1 MKHLPCTGLDP
12 VNNPLRQVSL
22 SSPFSAEDT
31 RAKRGKYLP
40 RAGSAT
46 LASYLQLWLLTCFQV
61 DPKM

>member
-31 RAKRGKYLP
+31 RAKRGKDLAQGGFSNLGFLP
-40 RAGSAT
+40 AIVAADLFPS
-46 LASYLQLWLLTCFQV
+46 
-61 DPKM
+61 